1 VIKINPM
8 PPPVD
13 AALLTQLAEAD
24 TNDIGHLRF
33 WGVMTPQLRPISDDM
48 RVVGTCVTVIAP
60 AIDSSMIPHVL
71 GMTRPGDVLVI
82 DRLGDDHHACLGSVV
97 ALAAQL
103 SGVSGI
109 IIDGY
114 ATDFAELRELKL
126 PIWCRGEAA
135 AMSKLLGIAGAIN
148 VPVCC
153 GGVAVTPGDAVL
165 ADRFGVCILPPQEIE
180 STIAAVSQ
188 ARQKR
193 PARLERVKSGEKL
206 GVINGV
212 SPKIEA
218 QLRATKQN

>member
-1 VIKINPM
+1 MIKINPM

-13 AALLTQLAEAD
+13 PALLAQLAEAD

-33 WGVMTPQLRPISDDM
+33 WGVMAPRLRPISDGM
-48 RVVGTCVTVIAP
+48 RLIGTCVTVIAP
-60 AIDSSMIPHVL
+60 ALDSAMIPHVL

-97 ALAAQL
+97 ALAAQI

-114 ATDFAELRELKL
+114 ATDFAELRELNL

-165 ADRFGVCILPPQEIE
+165 ADGSGICILPSQEIAA
-180 STIAAVSQ
+180 TVAAVSQ
-188 ARQKR
+188 ARQRR
-193 PARLERVKSGEKL
+193 PDRLHRIKSGEKL
-206 GVINGV
+206 GVVNGV
-212 SPKIEA
+212 SAKIET
-218 QLRATKQN
+218 QLKTQK

>member
-1 VIKINPM
+1 MIKINPM

-13 AALLTQLAEAD
+13 PALLAQLAEAN
-24 TNDIGHLRF
+24 TNDLGHLRF
-33 WGVMTPQLRPISDDM
+33 WGVAAPRLRPISDGM
-48 RVVGTCVTVIAP
+48 RLVGTCVTVIAP
-60 AIDSSMIPHVL
+60 ALDSSMIPHVL

-97 ALAAQL
+97 ALAAEL

-114 ATDFAELRELKL
+114 ATDFAELRKLGL

-153 GGVAVTPGDAVL
+153 GGVAVTPGDAVV
-165 ADRFGVCILPPQEIE
+165 ADRAGICFLPPHEI
-180 STIAAVSQ
+180 SAMMAAVSQ
-188 ARQKR
+188 AEQKR
-193 PARLERVKSGEKL
+193 PDRLRRIKSGEKL
-206 GVINGV
+206 GVVNGV
-212 SPKIEA
+212 SAKIEV
-218 QLRATKQN
+218 QLKLQK

>member
-1 VIKINPM
+1 MIKINPM

-13 AALLTQLAEAD
+13 PSLLAQLAEVD

-33 WGVMTPQLRPISDDM
+33 WGVMAPRLRPIAEGM
-48 RVVGTCVTVIAP
+48 RTVGTCVTVIAP
-60 AIDSSMIPHVL
+60 ALDSSMIPHVL

-97 ALAAQL
+97 ALAARM

-114 ATDFAELRELKL
+114 ATDFVELRELNL

-135 AMSKLLGIAGAIN
+135 AMSKLLSIAGAIN

-153 GGVAVTPGDAVL
+153 GGVAVTPGDVIV
-165 ADRFGVCILPPQEIE
+165 ADRSGICVLPPEDIAA
-180 STIAAVSQ
+180 TIAAVADAKQ
-188 ARQKR
+188 RR
-193 PARLERVKSGEKL
+193 PGRLQRIKSGEKL
-206 GVINGV
+206 GVVNGV
-212 SPKIEA
+212 SARIEA
-218 QLRATKQN
+218 QLKPKP